1 MPQLDAVP
9 SSCSA
14 QPEKPPPEKT
24 HVCSYPGCSKRFTR
38 AEHLRRHALNH
49 KNEDNTCERCGVHFN
64 RPDLLGRHM
73 VRHAKRDEEAGGP
86 GLGVLETRKRTRRG
100 PDGTIITKPT
110 KKQARAAML
119 ARSMAA
125 ATSSVPVNEVANS
138 SSPSSSSSSSSI
150 RSFNDNSVSSQGSSH
165 NQDGSSA
172 LTTPPSMVDLSYHGQ
187 DHDAG
192 AGAPISPPTSAHP
205 SCPSVNLD
213 SGPLDNCHQV
223 DHSDPLIAPM
233 VPGGPYEP
241 YVEPIPGQFDAAD
254 GSWRNQDSGLGL
266 DYEDFFDLDTA
277 TSFNMPFAATHN
289 YNWLFDVPSLD
300 DAFNHND
307 MSLAMDMVN
316 FAEPVPDMWSQPQHR
331 HNEFLGQTFSSSEQ
345 ARERDYREHAPHD
358 ESNNRI
364 SPDSRIQ
371 PPRDTSTGV
380 EFPVNPSQPSP
391 PPAQSSTSPPDASD
405 QIPLSA
411 FTDMD
416 WMGQSPPTEVVPKK
430 LPQISEAART
440 RLLRLISQLQSITVE
455 GNRIELSSPLLSINA
470 LQTYCDL
477 FFTKFN
483 VSYPLIHQPTCDP
496 DRVDTLLLAS
506 IISMGATYS
515 NREAHQLAVAMH
527 DSLRNQLF
535 SHQSFSS
542 QPDLWVL
549 QGMMLIDC
557 FGKQRAG
564 QKQRDMS
571 QLFHCVLIKLIRRS
585 NCPIIRTSPPVERP
599 DNLDL
604 AWRQAMDLEQRKRLA
619 MLCFMWDTQHAVLFS
634 QSLCMSAFEIRA
646 SLPCD
651 EATWEANTADAWFEH
666 ARAEPSHSA
675 FLPVLKA
682 YITPNTTCRPRH
694 LNAVSRIFLLH
705 GLMSISSDL
714 KRRDQTTLRSETP
727 NLVGAWKA
735 RISRS
740 YDLWKNEFDADCMNM
755 KLNQTSN
762 PRKFVGL
769 KTATHVMYHAAHI
782 TLNVEVLDLQI
793 YAGAPHILGRVVTA
807 GDFERSQRV
816 VTRWLNEDPRSAAK
830 ATRHASYILQDAIM
844 NLNDWDDTDVFHYPW
859 CLYLATLTCW
869 AFHLPTSSTS
879 TSSSSSSTALDR
891 HPNKNNHNNNN
902 EQEHHQQSPNTAPR
916 SSNVNSLNPRSEMTT
931 LVVAMTTCNTLE
943 ELSSLAGKFDTVG
956 LTSIMSQQ
964 LASVRWAVVHDAMKV
979 LVTLSSR

>member
-1 MPQLDAVP
+1 MPQVDTAW
-9 SSCSA
+9 SSCSV
-14 QPEKPPPEKT
+14 QPEKLPPEKT
-24 HVCSYPGCSKRFTR
+24 HICSYPGCSKRFTR

-119 ARSMAA
+119 ARSMTTV
-125 ATSSVPVNEVANS
+125 TSSAPVNEVANS
-138 SSPSSSSSSSSI
+138 SSPSSSSSSSI
-150 RSFNDNSVSSQGSSH
+150 RSFNDNSVSSHRSSH
-165 NQDGSSA
+165 SQDGSSA
-172 LTTPPSMVDLSYHGQ
+172 LTTPPSMDLSYLGQ
-187 DHDAG
+187 DHG
-192 AGAPISPPTSAHP
+192 ATPISPPTSAHP

-213 SGPLDNCHQV
+213 SGPLDNCHLV

-277 TSFNMPFAATHN
+277 TSFNMPFATTHN

-300 DAFNHND
+300 DAFNHSD

-331 HNEFLGQTFSSSEQ
+331 HNEFLGQTFSSSEPV
-345 ARERDYREHAPHD
+345 RERDCQERAPHD
-358 ESNNRI
+358 DANRM
-364 SPDSRIQ
+364 SPGSHIQ
-371 PPRDTSTGV
+371 PPRGSSTSV

-391 PPAQSSTSPPDASD
+391 QPSQSSTSTPDGSNQLLLPP
-405 QIPLSA
+405 

-416 WMGQSPPTEVVPKK
+416 WMGQSPPTEVVSKK
-430 LPQISEAART
+430 LPQINEASRT
-440 RLLRLISQLQSITVE
+440 RLLRLISQFQSITVE

-496 DRVDTLLLAS
+496 DRVDTLLLAA
-506 IISMGATYS
+506 IVSMGATYS
-515 NREAHQLAVAMH
+515 NKEAHQLAVAMH

-549 QGMMLIDC
+549 QAMMLIDC

-585 NCPIIRTSPPVERP
+585 NCPIIRTSPLVERP

-651 EATWEANTADAWFEH
+651 EATWEANTAGEWFEYT
-666 ARAEPSHSA
+666 RVEPSHSA

-682 YITPNTTCRPRH
+682 YITPNTTRRPRH
-694 LNAVSRIFLLH
+694 LNALSRIFLLH

-727 NLVGAWKA
+727 NLFGAWKA

-740 YDLWKNEFDADCMNM
+740 YDLWKNDFDADCMNM

-762 PRKFVGL
+762 QRKFVGL

-844 NLNDWDDTDVFHYPW
+844 NLNDWDETDVFHYPW

-879 TSSSSSSTALDR
+879 TSSSPALDR
-891 HPNKNNHNNNN
+891 HTNRSNNSNIN
-902 EQEHHQQSPNTAPR
+902 EQEHQQQSPNTALR
-916 SSNVNSLNPRSEMTT
+916 SSSASSLTPRNELTT

-943 ELSSLAGKFDTVG
+943 ELSALAGKFDTVG
-956 LTSIMSQQ
+956 LTSIMSKQ

-979 LVTLSSR
+979 LVSLSSR

>member
-1 MPQLDAVP
+1 MPQVDTVP
-9 SSCSA
+9 SSCSV

-64 RPDLLGRHM
+64 RPDLLGRHV

-125 ATSSVPVNEVANS
+125 ATSSVPFDEVANS

-150 RSFNDNSVSSQGSSH
+150 RSFNDNSVSSHGSSH
-165 NQDGSSA
+165 NQDSSSA

-187 DHDAG
+187 DHGAG
-192 AGAPISPPTSAHP
+192 SGAPISPPTSAHP
-205 SCPSVNLD
+205 SAYGAWESL
-213 SGPLDNCHQV
+213 H
-223 DHSDPLIAPM
+223 
-233 VPGGPYEP
+233 PYEP

-266 DYEDFFDLDTA
+266 DYEDFFDFDTA

-300 DAFNHND
+300 DAFNHNG

-331 HNEFLGQTFSSSEQ
+331 HNEFLGQTFSSSEP
-345 ARERDYREHAPHD
+345 ARERDYQEHAPHD
-358 ESNNRI
+358 ESNRI
-364 SPDSRIQ
+364 SPDSHIQ
-371 PPRDTSTGV
+371 PPGDTSTG
-380 EFPVNPSQPSP
+380 EELPVNPSEPSP
-391 PPAQSSTSPPDASD
+391 QPAQSSMSTPDTSN

-430 LPQISEAART
+430 LPQIPEAART

-477 FFTKFN
+477 FFTKLN

-496 DRVDTLLLAS
+496 GRVDTLLLAA

-549 QGMMLIDC
+549 QAMMLIDC

-599 DNLDL
+599 DNLDV

-666 ARAEPSHSA
+666 ARVETSHSA

-682 YITPNTTCRPRH
+682 YIIPNTTRRPRH
-694 LNAVSRIFLLH
+694 LNALSRIFLLH

-740 YDLWKNEFDADCMNM
+740 YDLWKNDFDADCMNM

-830 ATRHASYILQDAIM
+830 ATKHASYILQDAIM
-844 NLNDWDDTDVFHYPW
+844 NLNDWDETDVFHYPW

-869 AFHLPTSSTS
+869 AFHLPTSSSS
-879 TSSSSSSTALDR
+879 TSTALDR
-891 HPNKNNHNNNN
+891 NPNNKNNNNNS
-902 EQEHHQQSPNTAPR
+902 EQEYQQQSPNPAPR
-916 SSNVNSLNPRSEMTT
+916 SSNANSLTPRNQLTT

-943 ELSSLAGKFDTVG
+943 ELSALAGKFDTVG

-979 LVTLSSR
+979 LVSLSSR